1 MPFLALGPAML
12 ILAVCFYGCIAY
24 TVGISFTST
33 RLLPRYDFVGWRNYA
48 LLLEDPRFGKAF
60 LDLLVFGSLFI
71 AATLVLGL
79 VLALAIDAVGGRAR
93 QALQL
98 IFVYPLSVSWLVTG
112 LIWQRILNPGLG
124 LEQAVH
130 ALGWAGFRFDWL
142 VRPETALYTVVAAA
156 VWHMAG
162 LVMTLFLAGLH
173 GIDPNIRRA
182 LRTEGV
188 PRWRADLHVTI
199 PMLRPYVVTSVLLLS
214 FVVARTFDLVVAMT
228 GGGPG
233 FATDLPTLLIYDLMF
248 PRSRAGTSAACAVVL
263 MVTMTAVL
271 APYVA
276 IEMRR
281 RRA

>member
-1 MPFLALGPAML
+1 
-12 ILAVCFYGCIAY
+12 
-24 TVGISFTST
+24 
-33 RLLPRYDFVGWRNYA
+33 
-48 LLLEDPRFGKAF
+48 
-60 LDLLVFGSLFI
+60 
-71 AATLVLGL
+71 
-79 VLALAIDAVGGRAR
+79 
-93 QALQL
+93 
-98 IFVYPLSVSWLVTG
+98 
-112 LIWQRILNPGLG
+112 
-124 LEQAVH
+124 
-130 ALGWAGFRFDWL
+130 
-142 VRPETALYTVVAAA
+142 
-156 VWHMAG
+156 
-162 LVMTLFLAGLH
+162 LFLAGLH